1 VLGRLQ
7 PTDPA
12 PLAQPMAKAACR
24 AFEPIQI
31 SKLNSNDFE
40 FESNLFELHLIQTG
54 LSHALKIL
62 NKILL

>member
-1 VLGRLQ
+1 MN
-7 PTDPA
+7 PA
-12 PLAQPMAKAACR
+12 PLARPMANAACR

-31 SKLNSNDFE
+31 GKLNSNDFE

-54 LSHALKIL
+54 LSRALKIL